1 MKRIVICCS
10 LIVMLVGIGAA
21 SAARAQAVPETTL
34 QATII
39 QDMATV
45 GLAYGQSLRIS
56 VFNPLEP
63 AEPGEDGQKHKMLF
77 AVTLLNAD
85 GREIARSDEITLD
98 PGAFHFFDFNRAA
111 LPLAGEARTGRVQV
125 RAQVRYRTFQLL
137 DRTPLRGRPT
147 SIELIDNSTGT
158 TTAVWVT
165 IGFFEVKEPAS
176 SQ

>member
-1 MKRIVICCS
+1 MKRIVTCCS

-21 SAARAQAVPETTL
+21 SAARAQALPEATL

-56 VFNPLEP
+56 VVNPLEP
-63 AEPGEDGQKHKMLF
+63 ADGQKYKMLF

-85 GREIARSDEITLD
+85 GRVIARSDEITLD
-98 PGAFHFFDFNRAA
+98 PGAFHSVDFNHGA
-111 LPLAGEARTGRVQV
+111 LPLAGEAGTGRVQARV
-125 RAQVRYRTFQLL
+125 QVRYRPFQLL
-137 DRTPLRGRPT
+137 DRTRVIGNST
-147 SIELIDNSTGT
+147 SIELIDSSTGNT
-158 TTAVWVT
+158 TTVWVT
-165 IGFFEVKEPAS
+165 VGFFDVKEPAS